1 MIGFTESN
9 FYKALQDFFI
19 NNNKDTFLEML
30 SEFYNRTE
38 GIIDKNNIQD
48 DIIKE
53 LRELFIKFN
62 EDGIDENI
70 VKGKVNDFIENS
82 GKIQNIISKLA
93 RNTNNIENIKSELDT
108 KANLNSV
115 FGMTN
120 MGQDVREA
128 MTGGSVAV
136 VGKNAVLRDNI
147 VDGQITFEKLDPV
160 IKNEYDE
167 IYNSETL
174 TVNNGYLSY
183 TGVITDD
190 QGWKHWSCNAI
201 PNYKYKVSGQSW
213 LSIPVVLF
221 MNSNNEVISYYPTTQ
236 DNSVTNYTN
245 VEVIAP
251 INASKIVVNRM
262 LTREF
267 GIKRR
272 IKIELKPRVK
282 NKDTKLTIIGDS
294 LSANDSPQATVKY
307 HSLLAENDNYEIIN
321 LARGGHGYK
330 RADDGENSFWQ
341 QASKIPSDSDIVF
354 IFGSFNDL
362 GKVINGEYTIGES
375 VDNANTSTNTIMECI
390 NKTITNIRAIKNDT
404 IIIIATPTPWASY
417 HPGGGANKDIAEK
430 YVKAI
435 ETVAH
440 NQNCMFLDL
449 FHESNVWSW
458 DSEWNKVYCPDGVH
472 LNNLGHK
479 RYLYPIIRDTLNKI
493 NPNI

>member
-38 GIIDKNNIQD
+38 NIIEKNEIQD

-160 IKNEYDE
+160 IKNEYEE
-167 IYNSETL
+167 IYNSESL

-183 TGVITDD
+183 TGVSTDD

-282 NKDTKLTIIGDS
+282 NKVHK
-294 LSANDSPQATVKY
+294 
-307 HSLLAENDNYEIIN
+307 
-321 LARGGHGYK
+321 
-330 RADDGENSFWQ
+330 Q
-341 QASKIPSDSDIVF
+341 Q
-354 IFGSFNDL
+354 
-362 GKVINGEYTIGES
+362 
-375 VDNANTSTNTIMECI
+375 
-390 NKTITNIRAIKNDT
+390 
-404 IIIIATPTPWASY
+404 
-417 HPGGGANKDIAEK
+417 
-430 YVKAI
+430 
-435 ETVAH
+435 
-440 NQNCMFLDL
+440 
-449 FHESNVWSW
+449 
-458 DSEWNKVYCPDGVH
+458 
-472 LNNLGHK
+472 
-479 RYLYPIIRDTLNKI
+479 
-493 NPNI
+493 

>member
-1 MIGFTESN
+1 MIGFTESK

-19 NNNKDTFLEML
+19 KNNKDTFLEML

-38 GIIDKNNIQD
+38 NIIEKNEIQD

-53 LRELFIKFN
+53 LRDLYLEFN
-62 EDGIDENI
+62 EKGIDEKI
-70 VKGKVNDFIENS
+70 VKEKVNYFIENS
-82 GKIQNIISKLA
+82 VKIQNIISKLS
-93 RNTNNIENIKSELDT
+93 RNSNNIENIKSELDT

-115 FGMTN
+115 FGMAN
-120 MGQDVREA
+120 MGQDVKEA
-128 MTGGSVAV
+128 MTNGSVAV
-136 VGKNAVLRDNI
+136 VGKNSVLRDNI
-147 VDGQITFEKLDPV
+147 VDGQVTFEKLDPV

-167 IYNSETL
+167 IYNDESL

-183 TGVITDD
+183 TGVITND
-190 QGWKHWSCNAI
+190 QGWKHWCCNAI

-221 MNSNNEVISYYPTTQ
+221 MDSNNEVISYYPTTQ
-236 DNSVTNYTN
+236 DNSVTNYTD

-251 INASKIVVNRM
+251 INASKIFVNRM
-262 LTREF
+262 LSREF

-282 NKDTKLTIIGDS
+282 NKYTKLTIIGDS

-307 HSLLAENDNYEIIN
+307 HRLLAENDNYEIIN

-330 RADDGENSFWQ
+330 RADDGDNSFWQ
-341 QASKIPSDSDIVF
+341 QATKIPRDTDMVF
-354 IFGSFNDL
+354 VFGSFNDL
-362 GKVINGEYTIGES
+362 GKVINGEYNIGET
-375 VDNANTSTNTIMECI
+375 VDNASTSTNTIMECI
-390 NKTITNIRAIKNDT
+390 NKTITNIRAIKNDA
-404 IIIIATPTPWASY
+404 IIIIASPTPWATY
-417 HPGGGANKDIAEK
+417 HPGGGVNKDIAEK
-430 YVKAI
+430 YIKAI

-458 DSEWNKVYCPDGVH
+458 DSKWNETYCSDGVH
-472 LNNLGHK
+472 LNDLGHK
-479 RYLYPIIRDTLNKI
+479 RYLYPIIRNTLNKV